1 MIRIKTY
8 NFRQAFAK
16 LLYLIMFLTI
26 LSLVLFFSI
35 ILMYFLKK
43 EFEDSIVKNKMK
55 DAQNVFSKSTY
66 VNKILNDELSFFLNE
81 NKNVKNINELE
92 NLNNTNQIL
101 KEETKS
107 DINFELKEIPKINYE
122 IPQNF
127 ETTILENGKIEVG
140 NTKISNYSN
149 LELNL
154 EELSKPLT
162 LKVDSNTDF
171 LIYHTHATECYTM
184 ENQEIENYRTTNS
197 EYNMIAIGKTLESEL
212 KKREFSSLH
221 DTILHDYPNYN
232 GSYAH
237 SLETV
242 TKYIKSKNFD
252 FVLDI
257 HRDAISSDLTYGPIC
272 EIEGEKAAQ
281 LMFVVGTNA
290 SGLKHNEW
298 MKNLKLALMI
308 QNRANEMYP
317 GLFRDINLSKS
328 RYNQHVSNGALII
341 EVGTTGNTLEEA
353 KNSMKY
359 LANVIE
365 SFK

>member
-8 NFRQAFAK
+8 NFRQAFEK
-16 LLYLIMFLTI
+16 LFYILMFWVLVILI
-26 LSLVLFFSI
+26 LFFTLI
-35 ILMYFLKK
+35 VAYFLKK
-43 EFEDSIVKNKMK
+43 EFEESLKRMNTEKT
-55 DAQNVFSKSTY
+55 QTVFSKSMY
-66 VNKILNDELSFFLNE
+66 INKILNDELSFFLNE
-81 NKNVKNINELE
+81 NNEIV
-92 NLNNTNQIL
+92 NLQNKLNDVEKLTQNSNQ
-101 KEETKS
+101 S
-107 DINFELKEIPKINYE
+107 MINFELKEIPKIIYE
-122 IPQNF
+122 IPQKF
-127 ETTILENGKIEVG
+127 ETQILENGKVQVG
-140 NTKISNYSN
+140 NTKISNYSS
-149 LELNL
+149 LELSL
-154 EELSKPLT
+154 EELANPIS
-162 LKVDSNTDF
+162 LKIDSQTDF
-171 LIYHTHATECYTM
+171 LIYHTHATESYTIK
-184 ENQEIENYRTTNS
+184 NQEIENYRTTNS
-197 EYNMIAIGKTLESEL
+197 EYNMITVGKTLEKEL
-212 KKREFSSLH
+212 EKREFSTLH

-242 TKYIKSKNFD
+242 TKYMKSKNFD

-272 EIEGEKAAQ
+272 EIEGERVAQ

-290 SGLKHNEW
+290 TGLKHDTW

-328 RYNQHVSNGALII
+328 RYNQHVSNGAFII
-341 EVGTTGNTLEEA
+341 EVGTTGNTLDEA

>member
-8 NFRQAFAK
+8 NFRQAFERF
-16 LLYLIMFLTI
+16 LYLIIFLMI
-26 LSLVLFFSI
+26 LVLILFFSMI
-35 ILMYFLKK
+35 MAYFLKK
-43 EFEDSIVKNKMK
+43 EFEESIMK
-55 DAQNVFSKSTY
+55 INEVNIQTVFSKSIY
-66 VNKILNDELSFFLNE
+66 INKVLNNELSFFSIENE
-81 NKNVKNINELE
+81 KTIVNKEYFINEE
-92 NLNNTNQIL
+92 NLFQNMNQTN
-101 KEETKS
+101 
-107 DINFELKEIPKINYE
+107 INFELKEIPKINYE
-122 IPQNF
+122 IPKKF
-127 ETTILENGKIEVG
+127 ETKILENGKIEVG

-154 EELSKPLT
+154 EELSKPISM
-162 LKVDSNTDF
+162 KIDAQTDF
-171 LIYHTHATECYTM
+171 LIYHTHATESYTI

-197 EYNMIAIGKTLESEL
+197 EYNMIAIGKEFEKEL
-212 KKREFSSLH
+212 KKRDFSSLH

-237 SLETV
+237 SLETI
-242 TKYIKSKNFD
+242 TKYMKSKKFD
-252 FVLDI
+252 FILDI

-272 EIEGEKAAQ
+272 EINGEKVAQ

-290 SGLKHNEW
+290 SGLKHSEW
-298 MKNLKLALMI
+298 MKNLKVALMI

-317 GLFRDINLSKS
+317 GLFRDMNLSKS
-328 RYNQHVSNGALII
+328 RYNQHVSNGAFII